1 MFGKFG
7 ITVIGMALL
16 AVSGTALAFGKPVSK
31 EKLQDR
37 TAFALG
43 LENDDF
49 TLSDIKKEGF
59 ETRYVVKTKSG
70 AEYRCYVGSSF
81 LSGVSDAI
89 CSKKG
94 EPAKNP
100 LLEAAERRKKK

>member
-1 MFGKFG
+1 MFGRFG

-16 AVSGTALAFGKPVSK
+16 AVSGTAFAFGKPVSK

-43 LENDDF
+43 LENGDF
-49 TLSDIKKEGF
+49 TLFDIKKEGF

-70 AEYRCYVGSSF
+70 DEYRCYVGSAF
-81 LSGVSDAI
+81 FAGVSDAV